1 MSASTSTARNPHFGI
16 EIEIFVKVKP
26 HVKADV
32 LDKKRKNKKAG
43 SKDKKYEIKPYLE
56 SWDFDLSNEA
66 AGDFHATKK
75 IGQRKRAA
83 LAIKSCI
90 KRVLGKDHGWECVY
104 DQSLKE
110 WQLSGPEPP
119 EPRKWCK
126 SGEDF
131 IVLDRDADEEQHRG
145 R

>member
-32 LDKKRKNKKAG
+32 LEKRKKNNKSSG
-43 SKDKKYEIKPYLE
+43 SKDKKKDSELKPYWE
-56 SWDFDLSNEA
+56 EWDFDLENKR
-66 AGDFHATKK
+66 AGDFHAEKK
-75 IGQRKRAA
+75 IVQRKRVA
-83 LAIKSCI
+83 LAIKSRI
-90 KRVLGKDHGWECVY
+90 KRALGKDHGWDCVY

-110 WQLSGPEPP
+110 WQLEGPEPP

-126 SGEDF
+126 SGCDS
-131 IVLDRDADEEQHRG
+131 IALDRDVDAEL
-145 R
+145 